1 MNWKK
6 LDEPNNKDNS
16 INLKDNKESIKAKV
30 VAPVSSSV
38 SNLDKKDKF
47 MLDEIV
53 KVIKNNKDGYT
64 TIAPFASTSS
74 EEFKKIV
81 STKAENNNKEKDK
94 DKINNKPNSSNE
106 GTSR

>member
-1 MNWKK
+1 MSWKK
-6 LDEPNNKDNS
+6 SDEPNNKDDS
-16 INLKDNKESIKAKV
+16 INTKNNKESIQIKQT
-30 VAPVSSSV
+30 SSV
-38 SNLDKKDKF
+38 ANPLGNSNDKF